1 MKKKRLRLNGRSTEA
16 AVVGEARPEEKKISA
31 GQHRKTRQAFHTHPS
46 IHKIKSPVLY
56 PET

>member
-1 MKKKRLRLNGRSTEA
+1 MKEKRLHLNGRSTGA

-46 IHKIKSPVLY
+46 IHRDMKPH
-56 PET
+56 